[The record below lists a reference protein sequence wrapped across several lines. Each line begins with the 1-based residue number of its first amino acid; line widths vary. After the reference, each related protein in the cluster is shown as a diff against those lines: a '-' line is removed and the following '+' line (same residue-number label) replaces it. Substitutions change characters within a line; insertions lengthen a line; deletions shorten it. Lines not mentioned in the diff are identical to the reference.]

1 MNSAMID
8 YVRFED
14 IDTDAT
20 SFTAMV
26 NYGLNN
32 GCTYSVILEEMA
44 FFSIT
49 NCSCC
54 YSKLV
59 E

>member
-8 YVRFED
+8 YVRFEE

-44 FFSIT
+44 YSCIA
-49 NCSCC
+49 NCYR
-54 YSKLV
+54 YSS
-59 E
+59 